1 MIEPGD
7 AFIGLDPRR
16 HLWFA
21 LSHQTPDARIVVANL
36 TTHWPDDPDH
46 AACRIVGEREH
57 QWVRHDSCL
66 YVKGVALFNAVKLE
80 QGIRN
85 GAVEQHESASPAL
98 LSKLQLAALEAP
110 HPDAACKAAIR
121 ATLTSPVD

>member
-21 LSHQTPDARIVVANL
+21 LSRQNPDDRIAMVNL

-66 YVKGVALFNAVKLE
+66 YVKGVALFNAVKVNW
-80 QGIRN
+80 ICMN
-85 GAVEQHESASPAL
+85 GGV
-98 LSKLQLAALEAP
+98 
-110 HPDAACKAAIR
+110 
-121 ATLTSPVD
+121 